1 MMLREREPYN
11 RDVENENILLW
22 IYSGA
27 NGVKTGYT
35 DDAGRCLVSAAKRNG
50 IQLIAVVFDSLYMW
64 NDSIAM
70 LNYGF
75 QNIEPVTVV
84 KKGSKA
90 AAVPVRGGS
99 KKMVDLVAEDSV
111 VLPKCKTDRDKYYVK
126 YDVPDSLN
134 AGIHRGDV
142 VGNEIILY
150 NGKQVASV
158 SLIASES
165 IERKSLF
172 RLIYS
177 LFT

>member
-1 MMLREREPYN
+1 
-11 RDVENENILLW
+11 
-22 IYSGA
+22 
-27 NGVKTGYT
+27 
-35 DDAGRCLVSAAKRNG
+35 
-50 IQLIAVVFDSLYMW
+50 
-64 NDSIAM
+64 
-70 LNYGF
+70 
-75 QNIEPVTVV
+75 
-84 KKGSKA
+84 
-90 AAVPVRGGS
+90 
-99 KKMVDLVAEDSV
+99 MVDLVAEDSV
-111 VLPKCKTDRDKYYVK
+111 VLPKCKTDRDKYDVK

-172 RLIYS
+172 RLLYS